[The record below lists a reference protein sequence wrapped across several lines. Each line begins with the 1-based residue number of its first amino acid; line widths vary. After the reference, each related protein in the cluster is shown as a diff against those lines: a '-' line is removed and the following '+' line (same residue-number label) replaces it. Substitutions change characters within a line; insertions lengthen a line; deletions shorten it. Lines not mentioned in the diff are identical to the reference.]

1 METTDTVVKPVI
13 GLSTYLEQ
21 ADTAGCGAVSAAFLP
36 ETYLAPII
44 AAGGI
49 PTLLPPQPV
58 AQGVIEILVSRLDG
72 LLIPG
77 GWDVDPALYGQEPH
91 PRTDQPRPERD
102 AWEQALIREAL
113 HQDVPLLCICRGE
126 QLLNVTLG
134 GTLHQHLPEVV
145 GHGEHQLGG
154 FQYNRIPV
162 EVRPE
167 SQLAQLIGAD
177 VQLVPV
183 AHHQAV
189 DKLGEGLVASA
200 WTEEHVVEAIEYPP
214 ATFAMGIQW
223 HPEELSEDYGLFQGF
238 VEAARAKY
246 LSRLRPATPSSVA
259 DSPAS
264 FLATSAPA
272 ISVNPEA
279 F

>member
-1 METTDTVVKPVI
+1 METTDAVVKPII

-21 ADTAGCGAVSAAFLP
+21 AGTAGCGTVSAAFLP

-44 AAGGI
+44 AGGGV
-49 PTLLPPQPV
+49 PMLLPPQPV
-58 AQGVIEILVSRLDG
+58 AAGVVEVLVSRLDG

-102 AWEQALIREAL
+102 AWEQALIREAIR
-113 HQDVPLLCICRGE
+113 QDVPLLCICRGE

-134 GTLHQHLPEVV
+134 GTLHQHLPDVV
-145 GHGEHQLGG
+145 GHGAHQLGG

-162 EVRPE
+162 EVRPD
-167 SQLAQLIGAD
+167 SQLAELIGSD
-177 VQLVPV
+177 VQTVPV

-200 WTEEHVVEAIEYPP
+200 WTEEQVVEAIEYPA
-214 ATFAMGIQW
+214 ATFTLGIQW
-223 HPEELSEDYGLFQGF
+223 HPEELSEDFGLFRGF

-246 LSRLRPATPSSVA
+246 LSRLRPAAPSSVEA
-259 DSPAS
+259 LPVSVMQA
-264 FLATSAPA
+264 SAPA

>member
-58 AQGVIEILVSRLDG
+58 AQGVIEVLVSRLDG

-77 GWDVDPALYGQEPH
+77 GWDVDPALYGQELH
-91 PRTDQPRPERD
+91 PSTDQPRPERD
-102 AWEQALIREAL
+102 AWEQALIREAIR
-113 HQDVPLLCICRGE
+113 QDVPLLCICRGE

-134 GTLHQHLPEVV
+134 GTLHQHLPDVV
-145 GHGEHQLGG
+145 GHSEHQLGS

-167 SQLAQLIGAD
+167 SQLAQLIGSD
-177 VQLVPV
+177 VQMVPV

-189 DKLGEGLVASA
+189 DKLGDGLVASA
-200 WTEEHVVEAIEYPP
+200 WTEEHVVEAIEYPA
-214 ATFAMGIQW
+214 ATFTMGIQW

-238 VEAARAKY
+238 VEAARATY
-246 LSRLRPATPSSVA
+246 LSRLRPATPPSVA

-264 FLATSAPA
+264 FLPGTTPA
-272 ISVNPEA
+272 ISVHPEA

>member
-21 ADTAGCGAVSAAFLP
+21 AGTAGCGDVSAAFLP

-49 PTLLPPQPV
+49 PALLPPQPV
-58 AQGVIEILVSRLDG
+58 AAGVIEVLVSRLDG

-91 PRTDQPRPERD
+91 PATDQPRPERD
-102 AWEQALIREAL
+102 AWEQALIREAIR
-113 HQDVPLLCICRGE
+113 QDIPLLCICRGE

-145 GHGEHQLGG
+145 GHGQHQLGG

-167 SQLAQLIGAD
+167 SQLSQLIGAD
-177 VQLVPV
+177 VQMVPV

-189 DKLGEGLVASA
+189 DKLGDGLVASA
-200 WTEEHVVEAIEYPP
+200 WTEEQVVEAIEYPA
-214 ATFAMGIQW
+214 ATFALGIQW
-223 HPEELSEDYGLFQGF
+223 HPEELTEDYALFQGF

-246 LSRLRPATPSSVA
+246 LTRLRPAAAPSVA
-259 DSPAS
+259 AVPAS
-264 FLATSAPA
+264 FLQDSTPA
-272 ISVNPEA
+272 MSVHPEA